1 MENPPQIADSNLQ
14 LLALRLRQS
23 HSGRQLQAASFR
35 RHAAPRRVGRL
46 SRRAGVINAAPFSF
60 FNIVSTDPPLVA
72 IAASDRTDK
81 DTRYNIRERGELVV
95 HMVRCSP
102 ILRASGVRAGRVPT
116 SVWHRAAQQDS
127 ERTMA
132 WADLQIIEINFRN

>member
-1 MENPPQIADSNLQ
+1 MENPPQIADQTDNFSHFDFANLTQ
-14 LLALRLRQS
+14 ADSYKLLVS
-23 HSGRQLQAASFR
+23 VVM
-35 RHAAPRRVGRL
+35 PR
-46 SRRAGVINAAPFSF
+46 P
-60 FNIVSTDPPLVA
+60 VA
-72 IAASDRTDK
+72 WVPIAASDRTDK
-81 DTRYNIRERGELVV
+81 DTRYNIRERSELVV

>member
-1 MENPPQIADSNLQ
+1 MENPTQIAYQTDTFSHFDFADLTQADSYK
-14 LLALRLRQS
+14 LLVS
-23 HSGRQLQAASFR
+23 VVM
-35 RHAAPRRVGRL
+35 PRPIAWVV
-46 SRRAGVINAAPFSF
+46 SRDEAGVINAAPFSF

-132 WADLQIIEINFRN
+132 WAD